1 MVGDLFGR
9 KHFAKIRGYMSIFYV
24 WSSVAGPVTSNRGR
38 YDSTHTYEPML
49 WMLIGSFSLASL
61 FYGVILKPWGKTRAQ
76 ITPRIDNDV

>member
-1 MVGDLFGR
+1 
-9 KHFAKIRGYMSIFYV
+9 V
-24 WSSVAGPVTSNRGR
+24 WGSVAGPVIAGAI
-38 YDSTHTYEPML
+38 YDGTHTYEPML